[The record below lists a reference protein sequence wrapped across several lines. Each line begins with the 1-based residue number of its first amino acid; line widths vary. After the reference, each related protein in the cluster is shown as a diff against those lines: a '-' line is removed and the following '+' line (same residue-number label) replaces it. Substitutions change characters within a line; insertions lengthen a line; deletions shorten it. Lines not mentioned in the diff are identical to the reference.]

1 MLDIWSE
8 SLYDF
13 SVSDELD
20 QLEVAVRLVELADGL
35 DPTRLRSLTDRLEGK
50 FAQVVHRSTARGDH
64 QMTASSPV
72 AWVAATCSMTPTS
85 ASDRLC
91 VGAQLQHMPKVAQ
104 ALSSGEVGYQ
114 CASVIC
120 HLGDKLGERREL
132 LDEDLWISYARAH
145 GPRNLRWIA
154 QHVRYMLDPD
164 GFDRDTEEDFEQR
177 YLHLSPLG
185 NMFKLD
191 AVLDPETGAAL
202 RAAIDGL
209 SKRLA
214 EGDNRTPKQRRADGF
229 SEVVRHVLDQ
239 GTLPRRNRVRP
250 HITVTTTVE
259 GLRQE
264 IGAPASELQN
274 GSLISSRSV
283 QRLACDGVLSRVVKA
298 DSVVIDVGRATPSVS
313 PAQWRAL
320 KARHTTCGWPGCDR
334 PIGWT
339 SPHHIEFRSHGG
351 PSTMGN
357 LLPLCYYHH
366 RLVHEGGWQIVK
378 AGNDLKFI
386 SPPHLWGGA
395 AKRRWGERA
404 A

>member
-1 MLDIWSE
+1 M
-8 SLYDF
+8 YDAG
-13 SVSDELD
+13 VPDELD
-20 QLEVAVRLVELADGL
+20 QLELAIRRVELADGL

-64 QMTASSPV
+64 QMTANSPV
-72 AWVAATCSMTPTS
+72 SWVASTCSMTPTS

-91 VGAQLQHMPKVAQ
+91 VGAQLEHLPRVAE
-104 ALSSGEVGYQ
+104 ALSSGEIGYQ

-120 HLGDKLGERREL
+120 HLRDKLGERREL
-132 LDEDLWISYARAH
+132 LDEDLWISYAREH

-209 SKRLA
+209 SKRLG
-214 EGDNRTPKQRRADGF
+214 EGDTRTPKQRRADGF
-229 SEVVRHVLDQ
+229 SEVVRHALDQ

-259 GLRQE
+259 GLRHE
-264 IGAPASELQN
+264 IGAAASELQN
-274 GSLISSRSV
+274 GSLISSRSA

-320 KARHTTCGWPGCDR
+320 KARHATCGWPGCDR
-334 PIGWT
+334 PISWT
-339 SPHHIEFRSHGG
+339 SPHHIEFRSNGG
-351 PSTMGN
+351 NSTMGN
-357 LLPLCYYHH
+357 LLPLCYHHH

-378 AGNDLKFI
+378 AGSDLKFI

-395 AKRRWGERA
+395 TKRRWGERA

>member
-1 MLDIWSE
+1 MLDIQIE
-8 SLYDF
+8 SLYD
-13 SVSDELD
+13 SLMSDELD
-20 QLEVAVRLVELADGL
+20 QLESAVSRVELADLL
-35 DPTRLRSLTDRLEGK
+35 DPVRLRSLADRLEAK
-50 FAQVVHRSTARGDH
+50 FCQVLHEATRRGDH
-64 QMTASSPV
+64 QMTANSPV
-72 AWVAATCSMTPTS
+72 AWVASTCSMTPTS

-91 VGAQLQHMPKVAQ
+91 VGSQLEHLPKVAE
-104 ALSSGEVGYQ
+104 ALRSGEIGYQ

-120 HLGDKLGERREL
+120 HLRDKLGERRDL
-132 LDEDLWISYARAH
+132 LDEDLWISYARNH
-145 GPRNLRWIA
+145 GPKNLRWIA

-164 GFDRDTEEDFEQR
+164 GFDRDAEEDYEQR
-177 YLHLSPLG
+177 YLHLSAFG

-209 SKRLA
+209 SKRLG
-214 EGDNRTPKQRRADGF
+214 ESDVRTPKQRRADGF
-229 SEVVRHVLDQ
+229 SEVVRHALDQ

-250 HITVTTTVE
+250 HITVTTTLEAMREEV
-259 GLRQE
+259 
-264 IGAPASELQN
+264 GAPASELQN
-274 GSLISSRSV
+274 GSLISSKTM
-283 QRLACDGVLSRVVKA
+283 QRLACDSTLSRVVKA

-320 KARHTTCGWPGCDR
+320 KARHRTCAWPGCDR
-334 PIGWT
+334 PISWT

-351 PSTMGN
+351 HSTMGN
-357 LLPLCYYHH
+357 LLPLCYHHH
-366 RLVHEGGWQIVK
+366 RLVHEGGWQIVR
-378 AGNDLKFI
+378 AGGGFKFI